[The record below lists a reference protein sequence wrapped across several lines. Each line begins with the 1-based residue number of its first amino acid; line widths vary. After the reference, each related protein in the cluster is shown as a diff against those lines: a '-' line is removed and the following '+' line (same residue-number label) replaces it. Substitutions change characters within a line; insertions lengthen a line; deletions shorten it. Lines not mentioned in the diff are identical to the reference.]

1 DEKIY
6 KERNRL
12 GYNLSN
18 QVLEAIN
25 YDLKNTIF
33 SYIPNT
39 AEVAFYGLWKGLDDY
54 LRNIK
59 IQRILSW
66 GNDITEDKL
75 REMID
80 RKIRIEK
87 IAIKDV
93 KLRTFI
99 TEERRVGKE
108 WRSGWAKQQG
118 RET

>member
-1 DEKIY
+1 
-6 KERNRL
+6 
-12 GYNLSN
+12 
-18 QVLEAIN
+18 
-25 YDLKNTIF
+25 
-33 SYIPNT
+33 
-39 AEVAFYGLWKGLDDY
+39 DY

-99 TEERRVGKE
+99 TEDSSRNEMVQHVYDITYGTVNSGKDTLVVIDDSIVRGTTLKE
-108 WRSGWAKQQG
+108 SIIKILARLKPSKIIIVLSAPQLCYTS
-118 RET
+118 RLV